1 MKSQVLLVFYFCIR
15 YNLCMRTL
23 IKDLKNHIDQPVT
36 VQGWLHKK
44 RLLGGLNFIAIRDR
58 SGIVQILLEDKD
70 EVEKLRGL
78 QIGTV
83 LSATG
88 SPQADDRAPGGVEIH
103 DPEVTV
109 MVPVT
114 DEPPIEIDKPIS
126 HKSEHL
132 DTLFEYRPL
141 SLRNTLEASIFR
153 LKGEV
158 MRDIREYLRQEE
170 FVEIVSPKIVA
181 GAAEGGAEV
190 FKVDYFGKEATLAQS
205 PQLYKQIM
213 VGVFER
219 VFEIG
224 AAYRAETS
232 ATTRHVSELTMLDIE
247 MGFIKDHEE
256 VLDTLQDM
264 VYSVTTQL
272 YKDEAETLKKLRAPE
287 LVLKPKFPRYSIAE
301 IHKLYQEG
309 TGTDVSREIDL
320 TPDEERWI
328 CEYSKEKHGCEAV
341 YATDLPKSK
350 MKFYH
355 MANEDDTAKS
365 ADLLFRG
372 VEIATVPMREH
383 RYENL
388 VEQMKA
394 AGIDPKD
401 PGFAPYLSAF
411 KHGLPP
417 HGGCGFGIDRYL
429 QKIIGL
435 NNVKEVI
442 AFPRDLNR
450 LTP

>member
-1 MKSQVLLVFYFCIR
+1 
-15 YNLCMRTL
+15 MRTL
-23 IKDLKNHIDQPVT
+23 IKDLSKHIDQPIT

-103 DPEVTV
+103 DPELTV

-141 SLRNTLEASIFR
+141 GLRNTLEASIFR

-158 MRDIREYLRQEE
+158 MRDIREYLRKEE

-272 YKDEAETLKKLRAPE
+272 YQDEAETLKKLRAPE
-287 LVLKPKFPRYSIAE
+287 LTLKPKFPRYSIAE

-328 CEYSKEKHGCEAV
+328 CEYSKKEHGCEAV

-383 RYENL
+383 RYGNL
-388 VEQMKA
+388 VQQMKD

-417 HGGCGFGIDRYL
+417 HGGCGFGIDRFL